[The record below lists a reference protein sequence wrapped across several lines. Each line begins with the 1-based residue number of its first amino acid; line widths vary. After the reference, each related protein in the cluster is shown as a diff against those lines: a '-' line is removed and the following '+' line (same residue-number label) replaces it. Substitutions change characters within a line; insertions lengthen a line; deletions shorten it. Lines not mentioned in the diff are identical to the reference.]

1 MVRFS
6 VPFVIAKGRPRVLR
20 SGRTYTPKR
29 TADAEKAIRDAYK
42 GECVRRFGHV
52 VTAPERSKVMV
63 VATFQ
68 TVAPKSRPKW
78 VPKILWDM
86 GLVPF
91 VTTPDVDNL
100 IKCCM
105 DALNPKV
112 HRDKATK
119 KTVVDEYVAW
129 HDDSQVVEVHAYKLD
144 MVRGGHD
151 VTTVTVFWED
161 EERGESL

>member
-29 TADAEKAIRDAYK
+29 TAEAEKAIRDAYK

-68 TVAPKSRPKW
+68 TGAPKSRPKW

-91 VTTPDVDNL
+91 VTTPDVDNCQKA
-100 IKCCM
+100 IY
-105 DALNPKV
+105 DSLNPRKLK
-112 HRDKATK
+112 DGTIDYA
-119 KTVVDEYVAW
+119 AW
-129 HDDSQVVEVHAYKLD
+129 HDDSQVVEAHAYKLD
-144 MVRGGHD
+144 RVRGGHD

-161 EERGESL
+161 E